1 MITLTAKGLYCRAG
15 DFYIDPKRVVE
26 NAVITHAHSDHARKG
41 SKRYF
46 CVNSG
51 VSLLKARLGQHI
63 VVQAHGYG
71 ENFYLN
77 DVKISFHGAGHILG
91 SSQIR
96 IEYLGEVWVV
106 SGDYKREPDPTCEP
120 FEIVP
125 CDVFITE
132 ATFGTPAFRW
142 EKTADLGKE
151 IFDWWNTNAEA
162 GVNSLLYAYSLGKT
176 QRILGELAA
185 LTEKTIYCDPKATEI
200 NDCYRSQG
208 MKLAATVCL
217 STVDPSIQLSGE
229 LLIAPF
235 SFMRTPAASLLGKKY
250 KTAFASGWARTR
262 TKSFDKNFLMSDHA
276 DWDDL
281 LRSIEESQAKR
292 VYVQHRGQGALIRK
306 LKTLGVKAQPDT
318 ALIPKYPNQLTFF

>member
-1 MITLTAKGLYCRAG
+1 MLTLTTKGLYCRAG
-15 DFYIDPKRVVE
+15 DFYIDPTRVVQ

-41 SKRYF
+41 SKRYY
-46 CVNSG
+46 CVTSG

-63 VVQAHGYG
+63 AVDSYGYG
-71 ENFYLN
+71 ENFYFN

-91 SSQIR
+91 SSQVR

-120 FEIVP
+120 FESVP

-142 EKTADLGKE
+142 EKTANLGKE
-151 IFDWWNTNAEA
+151 IFDWWQQNASR
-162 GVNSLLYAYSLGKT
+162 GMNSLLYAYSLGKT

-185 LTEKTIYCDPKATEI
+185 LAHKPIYCDPKATEI

-217 STVDPSIQLSGE
+217 SSIDPRAALSGE

-235 SFMRTPAASLLGKKY
+235 TFMRSPAASLLGNKY
-250 KTAFASGWARTR
+250 KTAFASGWVRTR
-262 TKSFDKNFLMSDHA
+262 SNSFDKNFLMSDHA

-281 LRSIEESQAKR
+281 LQSIKESQAKR

-306 LKTLGVKAQPDT
+306 LKTLGIKAFPDS